1 MNVVETGEGQLMH
14 PDLELLLKLQH
25 VDYDIGE
32 LERSKEYMPDMMGSL
47 KNEIDVS
54 SKAIE
59 DARLEL
65 EDLTVKQKTFELE
78 VASLQED
85 LKRYQSQM
93 LSIKTN
99 KEYDALVTEIDAIK
113 TRVSERETEILAAEE
128 RIEELNNSQEALESN
143 AKTIAENN
151 GKQLVKLQER
161 IDSVADKIAEQQ
173 HERQRIVALV
183 GKPSLSIYE
192 RVRRG
197 KGASVVVSLKKRA
210 CGGCFK
216 SVPPQRYYE
225 IRKGEKVVC
234 CDNCGRLLVF
244 DQSDQAEQAGE

>member
-1 MNVVETGEGQLMH
+1 MNVVGTGEGQQMH

-47 KNEIDVS
+47 QNEIDVS

-59 DARLEL
+59 NSQTEL
-65 EDLTVKQKTFELE
+65 EDLTVKQKTSELE

-99 KEYDALVTEIDAIK
+99 KEYDALVTEIDTIK
-113 TRVSERETEILAAEE
+113 TRVTEYENDILSAEE
-128 RIEELNNSQEALESN
+128 RIEELKNSEEALASN

-151 GKQLVKLQER
+151 GKQLKKLQER
-161 IDSVADKIAEQQ
+161 IDSVGDKISKQQ
-173 HERQRIVALV
+173 HERQRLASKV
-183 GKPSLSIYE
+183 GKPALSIYE

-197 KGASVVVSLKKRA
+197 KGAGVVVTLKKRA

-244 DQSDQAEQAGE
+244 DHSENADQD

>member
-1 MNVVETGEGQLMH
+1 MNQVKTGEVQPMH
-14 PDLELLLKLQH
+14 PDLELLLQLQH
-25 VDYDIGE
+25 IDYDIGE
-32 LERSKEYMPDMMGSL
+32 LERSKEYMPDMMNSL
-47 KNEIDVS
+47 RGEIEVS
-54 SKAIE
+54 GKAIE
-59 DARLEL
+59 EASAEL
-65 EDLTVKQKTFELE
+65 MDLTTKQKTCELE
-78 VASLQED
+78 VSSLQED

-99 KEYDALVTEIDAIK
+99 KEYDALVTEIDTIK
-113 TRVSERETEILAAEE
+113 TRVAECENDILAAEE
-128 RIEELNNSQEALESN
+128 RIEELNNSQEALASN

-151 GKQLVKLQER
+151 GKQLEKLQER
-161 IDSVADKIAEQQ
+161 IDSVGDKIAKCQ
-173 HERQRIVALV
+173 HDRQRIVTQV

-197 KGASVVVSLKKRA
+197 KGASVVVALKKRA

-234 CDNCGRLLVF
+234 CDNCGRLLVH
-244 DQSDQAEQAGE
+244 DQSSED